1 MLSCSS
7 ESFRC
12 KKMLLAIVMERDIC
26 PSTSVSPSLQD
37 VAQMSSFFFE
47 VFSSCPKHYN
57 LWGECLQ
64 HPNIQLPI
72 PLTCSKHILRIWPRA
87 LNGGTSEAQ
96 FPVWRSLLFSE
107 DHSSLWKVLWWRQ
120 RAPKNYRYKLV
131 SSWRRDL

>member
-1 MLSCSS
+1 MQLREFQMQKNVTGYCDGEGYLPFHFSFPITSRCCS
-7 ESFRC
+7 
-12 KKMLLAIVMERDIC
+12 
-26 PSTSVSPSLQD
+26 D
-37 VAQMSSFFFE
+37 VIIFFE

-72 PLTCSKHILRIWPRA
+72 PLTCSKHILRIWPCA